1 MPRVYEL
8 PTHLQVEDVLIAG
21 LTARQLVRLM
31 VGASLAYGLWDQT
44 AALPMLVRLSAT
56 VVLAFA
62 GLLLAL
68 IRPAGRPLDQ
78 WLLAALLFAVSPH
91 KQLWRRTPAE
101 FLRLRATRTQGWA
114 ELAPR
119 PDWIDSGD
127 EESVDANSRRSTA
140 TSIASRRRR

>member
-31 VGASLAYGLWDQT
+31 VGASLAYGLWEQT
-44 AALPMLVRLSAT
+44 AALPVPIRLTAT

-78 WLLAALLFAVSPH
+78 WLIAALLFAAAPH
-91 KQLWRRTPAE
+91 RQLWRRSAPGFLGLPPAE
-101 FLRLRATRTQGWA
+101 TQGWA
-114 ELAPR
+114 DLAPR
-119 PDWIDSGD
+119 PNWIPDDDSTN
-127 EESVDANSRRSTA
+127 SYAN
-140 TSIASRRRR
+140 ASRSVASRQRQ

>member
-21 LTARQLVRLM
+21 LTTRQLVRLM

-44 AALPMLVRLSAT
+44 ASLPVLIRLGLTGALAL
-56 VVLAFA
+56 A

-68 IRPAGRPLDQ
+68 VRPAGRPLDQ
-78 WLLAALLFAVSPH
+78 WLLAALLFAMMPRRR
-91 KQLWRRTPAE
+91 LWRRTLPVFE
-101 FLRLRATRTQGWA
+101 TPRAGNDGDWA

-119 PDWIDSGD
+119 PDWIVPVDGD
-127 EESVDANSRRSTA
+127 VCAAHPDFSAA
-140 TSIASRRRR
+140 ARRRPQ

>member
-8 PTHLQVEDVLIAG
+8 PTHLHVEDVLIAG

-31 VGASLAYGLWDQT
+31 VGASLAYGLWEQT
-44 AALPMLVRLSAT
+44 ATLPMFIRLSAT

-78 WLLAALLFAVSPH
+78 WLVAALLFAVSPH
-91 KQLWRRTPAE
+91 KQLWRRT
-101 FLRLRATRTQGWA
+101 
-114 ELAPR
+114 R
-119 PDWIDSGD
+119 PDSL
-127 EESVDANSRRSTA
+127 VSRQTKPKGGPR
-140 TSIASRRRR
+140 

>member
-44 AALPMLVRLSAT
+44 ANLPVLIRLAVTGALAL
-56 VVLAFA
+56 A

-68 IRPAGRPLDQ
+68 VRPAGRPLDQ
-78 WLLAALLFAVSPH
+78 WLLAALLFAVMPRRR
-91 KQLWRRTPAE
+91 LWRRTLPV
-101 FLRLRATRTQGWA
+101 FVTPRSGNGRDWA

-119 PDWIDSGD
+119 PNWLAPVDGD
-127 EESVDANSRRSTA
+127 ISAAHPVYSAA
-140 TSIASRRRR
+140 ARRRPQ

>member
-56 VVLAFA
+56 VVLAVA

-91 KQLWRRTPAE
+91 KQLWCRTPSE
-101 FLRLRATRTQGWA
+101 LLRLRATRTQVWA

-119 PDWIDSGD
+119 PDRIDSGD
-127 EESVDANSRRSTA
+127 EESADANSRRSTA

>member
-44 AALPMLVRLSAT
+44 AALPILVRLSAT

-78 WLLAALLFAVSPH
+78 WLVAALLFAVSPRQ
-91 KQLWRRTPAE
+91 QLWRRSPPE
-101 FLRLRATRTQGWA
+101 FLRLPVLTTQGWA

-127 EESVDANSRRSTA
+127 GASVGAHPSITSRH
-140 TSIASRRRR
+140 RR